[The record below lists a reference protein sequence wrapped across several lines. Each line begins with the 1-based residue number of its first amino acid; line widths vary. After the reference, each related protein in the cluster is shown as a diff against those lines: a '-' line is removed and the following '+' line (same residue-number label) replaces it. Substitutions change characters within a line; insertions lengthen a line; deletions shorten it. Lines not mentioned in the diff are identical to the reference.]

1 MEKKRIEDSRNE
13 TVEETNA
20 RLVDTIV
27 HFVGDKSTISQ
38 VVMLLAYV
46 RYAVKNNLRKDIV
59 VQIGKNVVNKELL
72 FDVNNQEIDDYI
84 AKDFIE
90 IN

>member
-27 HFVGDKSTISQ
+27 HFVGDKRTISQ

-46 RYAVKNNLRKDIV
+46 RHAVKNNLRKDIV